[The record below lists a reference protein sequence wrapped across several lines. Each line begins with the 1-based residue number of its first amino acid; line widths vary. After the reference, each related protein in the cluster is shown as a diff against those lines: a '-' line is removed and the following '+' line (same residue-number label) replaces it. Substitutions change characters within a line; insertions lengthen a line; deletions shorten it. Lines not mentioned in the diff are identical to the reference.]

1 MIHEEKIQY
10 MKIATA
16 ICGYGFETGTIDLF
30 VSLYDKIV
38 ATSGDTDL
46 RSILA
51 IQQEVSEKYKNNI
64 QQQNPEHGTQ

>member
-1 MIHEEKIQY
+1 MSHEEKIQY

-16 ICGYGFETGTIDLF
+16 ICGYGFEKETIDLF
-30 VSLYDKIV
+30 VSIYDKIV
-38 ATSGDTDL
+38 ATSGDADL

-64 QQQNPEHGTQ
+64 QQQNLEHGT

>member
-1 MIHEEKIQY
+1 MSHEEKIQY

-16 ICGYGFETGTIDLF
+16 ICGYGFEKETIDLF
-30 VSLYDKIV
+30 VSIYDKIV
-38 ATSGDTDL
+38 ATSGDADL

-64 QQQNPEHGTQ
+64 DQQNLEHGT

>member
-1 MIHEEKIQY
+1 MSHEEKIQY

-16 ICGYGFETGTIDLF
+16 ICGYGFEKETIDLF

-64 QQQNPEHGTQ
+64 DQQNPEHG

>member
-1 MIHEEKIQY
+1 

-16 ICGYGFETGTIDLF
+16 ICGYGFEKETIDLF
-30 VSLYDKIV
+30 VSIYDKIV
-38 ATSGDTDL
+38 ATSGDADL

-64 QQQNPEHGTQ
+64 QQQNLEHGT